1 MFFKRI
7 LRKLWERLTGRRCH
21 RCKYNRAGHCTHPS
35 EGMFMRCWHSVT
47 RPGWTGKYEK
57 APAPKDPAELGKRL
71 CEGFEDGMR
80 HTRDRNRQRESE
92 LTQEEK
98 YQLQKI
104 RDALEE
110 AEDMAR
116 ESGLL
121 SED

>member
-35 EGMFMRCWHSVT
+35 EGMFMRCWHIIT
-47 RPGWTGKYEK
+47 RPGWTGKYERS
-57 APAPKDPAELGKRL
+57 PAPRVMKPRSEALKYVEVGRAAAE
-71 CEGFEDGMR
+71 GMKAGLQ
-80 HTRDRNRQRESE
+80 HE
-92 LTQEEK
+92 LTPEEK

-104 RDALEE
+104 RDPLEV

-116 ESGLL
+116 ESGLI